1 MYLEI
6 NLLPAELRP
15 RKSLIALDFR
25 VVYGLAVIT
34 TAAVLGWYYFQVER
48 NIAYQNSEL
57 TNLRQQESL
66 LQNMVNLQNQVN
78 TLRADVGKRVAVIRE
93 LTGDSDVRFAMFQ
106 YLTDITP
113 ENLWLERITEEND
126 PTAGISYT
134 IEGMSYSKQE
144 ISAFLAR
151 LQEYEQFST
160 VALQSIRPA
169 PLEILDAYQYSV
181 TVRLKTA
188 QKAQPAQTSRGR

>member
-25 VVYGLAVIT
+25 VAYVLAMIAA
-34 TAAVLGWYYFQVER
+34 AAVLGWFYFQAAQ

-57 TNLRQQESL
+57 VNLRQQESL
-66 LQNMVNLQNQVN
+66 LQDMVNLQNQVN
-78 TLRADVGKRVAVIRE
+78 TLRADVGRRVAVIRD

-113 ENLWLERITEEND
+113 ENLWLQRVTEEND
-126 PTAGISYT
+126 PAAGLSYT
-134 IEGMSYSKQE
+134 LEGMSYSKQD

-151 LQEYEQFST
+151 LQEYEQFSN

-169 PLEILDAYQYSV
+169 PTEIRDAYQYSV
-181 TVRLKTA
+181 MVQLKTA
-188 QKAQPAQTSRGR
+188 QKAQPAQTARSR